1 MMAPEQAVFAA
12 ILTCIAG
19 AGIALLLVRWQRL
32 AATLALL
39 TTAASAGLVGVAGAR
54 ALSETLSRPSAGWLA
69 VAARYHGIQVDGL
82 SAVFLLLT
90 AMVALTASLYSLRYL
105 QHFPGKAA
113 RYYPYSLIFLAA
125 MYGLLSTADTMWWFL
140 IFWQLMVFSGYEL
153 IRLDRSAGAGG
164 ANRFAIMLELAC
176 AAIVAGTGL
185 LAHGAGTAAAY
196 NWNAISAKLP
206 AILSAAPTDSTLAF
220 ILLLLG
226 FGITMGLWPFGQMW
240 LPQASPGAPA
250 PVSALLCG
258 VLIKIGAYG
267 LLRYFLFLVPANAQA
282 DFPAGKWGVAIV
294 ILGTITLFAGTMQ
307 ALQQEQSKRL
317 LAFHSIGQM
326 GYIVLAI
333 GTCLLLADKPS
344 AGAAAIASFALLAAL
359 FHLLNHSLFASLL
372 YFNAGSVLQ
381 ATGTQDLNRL
391 GGLMKYMPLT
401 GLTALVGSLSISGVP
416 LLNGFASKWAIFV
429 AAIQGAGSARYLAV
443 CAAIAILT
451 SGLTLASFVKFF
463 GATFLC
469 RTSAL
474 VADRTSLRTVVHGE
488 VRSQKA
494 RAQAGSS
501 LEVGWS
507 MQVPQLLLAFLCV
520 LLGVAPGL
528 AFAPL
533 QQAIAAAP
541 QGLGAVLAKAA
552 QPTAG
557 TWATLTAPLG
567 TALFVPLALV
577 ALLGVCLLIA
587 YGISR
592 LGSAPRR
599 AAAPWLC
606 GYAAEAECE
615 RYIAHNFYGEIKK
628 HFRWLGPAAD
638 GKAVVVKGR
647 AS

>member
-12 ILTCIAG
+12 ILICIAG
-19 AGIALLLVRWQRL
+19 AGIVLLVARWQRL
-32 AATLALL
+32 AGTLAFVATLL
-39 TTAASAGLVGVAGAR
+39 SAGLVGIAGTQ
-54 ALSETLSRPSAGWLA
+54 ALRGSSFPATAGWLA
-69 VAARYHGIQVDGL
+69 PAARYHGIQVDGL
-82 SAVFLLLT
+82 SAVFLLL
-90 AMVALTASLYSLRYL
+90 AALVALPASLYSLRYL
-105 QHFPGKAA
+105 QHFPGRVA

-140 IFWQLMVFSGYEL
+140 IFWQLMIFSGYEL
-153 IRLDRSAGAGG
+153 IRLDRSASPRG

-185 LAHGAGTAAAY
+185 LAHGAGTVAAY
-196 NWNAISAKLP
+196 NWNAIGAKLP
-206 AILSAAPTDSTLAF
+206 AMLSVAPGDSTLAF
-220 ILLLLG
+220 TLLLLG
-226 FGITMGLWPFGQMW
+226 FGITGGLWPFGQMW
-240 LPQASPGAPA
+240 LPQASPGAPV

-258 VLIKIGAYG
+258 VVIKIGVYG
-267 LLRYFLFLVPANAQA
+267 LLRYFLFLVPANALPG
-282 DFPAGKWGVAIV
+282 FPAAKWGTAIV

-326 GYIVLAI
+326 GYILFAI
-333 GTCLLLADKPS
+333 GTCLVLAGKPGSS
-344 AGAAAIASFALLAAL
+344 AAVIANFALLAAL
-359 FHLLNHSLFASLL
+359 FHLVNHSLFASLL

-416 LLNGFASKWAIFV
+416 LFNGFASKWAIFV
-429 AAIQGAGSARYLAV
+429 AAIQGAGSVRYLAV

-474 VADRTSLRTVVHGE
+474 VAEKTSLRSVVQGE
-488 VRSQKA
+488 VRSHTTG
-494 RAQAGSS
+494 AQAGS

-507 MQVPQLLLAFLCV
+507 MQLPQLLLAFMCV
-520 LLGVAPGL
+520 LLGVTPGL
-528 AFAPL
+528 AFALL
-533 QQAIAAAP
+533 QQAIAATP
-541 QGLGAVLAKAA
+541 QGLGAVLAETA
-552 QPTAG
+552 QPAG
-557 TWATLTAPLG
+557 RAWAMVTAPLG
-567 TALFVPLALV
+567 TALFVPLTLV
-577 ALLGVCLLIA
+577 ALLGVSFVIA

-592 LGSAPRR
+592 LGSASRR

-606 GYAAEAECE
+606 GYVPEAECE

-628 HFRWLGPAAD
+628 HFRWLGAAED
-638 GKAVVVKGR
+638 GKVVVVKGR